1 MGAGL
6 GLALHRAGHPVALLS
21 RGPRRTPSEL
31 TLHEPATWPP
41 ALAGAGTVLIAA
53 PDDAIAAVASTLS
66 SIDALRP
73 EHVVLHLSGLL
84 DHSVLAPLARSGA
97 ALGSL
102 HPLQSIADP
111 ATAPALL
118 DGAYAAVEGE
128 PRAVERARALAL
140 AVGLRPVA
148 VAAGSKAAYHA
159 AAAIVSNYSVVLAD
173 VARRI
178 AERAGIDAELAGEM
192 YLPLL
197 AGTAANLRALGP
209 ARALTGAVR
218 RGDAATVR
226 AHLAA
231 LDDEERELYIGLARR
246 ALRLAVEA
254 GLPAEPAEL
263 VERELH

>member
-6 GLALHRAGHPVALLS
+6 GLALHRAGFPVVLLS
-21 RGPRRTPSEL
+21 RGPRSIPTEL
-31 TLHEPATWPP
+31 SLCEPP
-41 ALAGAGTVLIAA
+41 AWPAAITGADTVLIAA
-53 PDDAIAAVASTLS
+53 PDDAIGSVAARLASLGSFRPHHVA
-66 SIDALRP
+66 
-73 EHVVLHLSGLL
+73 LHLSGLL
-84 DHSVLAPLARSGA
+84 GRSVLAPLEASGA

-118 DGAYAAVEGE
+118 DGAYAAVEGD
-128 PRAVERARALAL
+128 PRAVERARTLAI
-140 AVGLRPVA
+140 AVGMQPVPLSSEA
-148 VAAGSKAAYHA
+148 KAAYHA

-178 AERAGIDAELAGEM
+178 AENAGVEPGLASAM

-197 AGTAANLRALGP
+197 SGTAANVRALGP

-226 AHLAA
+226 AHLTA
-231 LDDEERELYIGLARR
+231 LGAGDRALYVVLARA
-246 ALRLAVEA
+246 ALRLAIEA
-254 GLPAEPAEL
+254 GLAPESARL
-263 VERELH
+263 VEQELQ